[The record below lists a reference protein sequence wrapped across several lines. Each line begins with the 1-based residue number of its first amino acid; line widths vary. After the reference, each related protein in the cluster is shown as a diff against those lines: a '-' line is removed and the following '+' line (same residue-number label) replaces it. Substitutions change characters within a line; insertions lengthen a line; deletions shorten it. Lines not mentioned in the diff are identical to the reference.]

1 MHVYKFRQNGVAL
14 KLMFFF
20 LFFPTSP
27 STLPNIETPYP
38 MLVLVGPQGSGKKDL
53 AMKLVDEFGDYF
65 GYGSVKALLFICL
78 CQSNHISSLL

>member
-1 MHVYKFRQNGVAL
+1 
-14 KLMFFF
+14 MF
-20 LFFPTSP
+20 P

-65 GYGSVKALLFICL
+65 GYGSVDTFSFITA
-78 CQSNHISSLL
+78 NFSSLGYIFSTSQRYSR